1 MKLIASDLDGT
12 LLNENGLVSERNAAA
27 IKKAQDNGIVF
38 VAATGRSWEA
48 ASKPL
53 QAAGITS
60 PIISLNGAVMYDEN
74 GKELRKITMDK
85 AVCKHI
91 LSVCRGGDMYLE
103 FFTNKGIFSESR
115 EYFIEVLVDI
125 MKSANPKLTDEDIRE
140 HANRRFQMEPVK
152 FIDNYDLIFEMEDLV
167 IYKVLGFTLVPENLV
182 GVRERLTGEEGIT
195 ITSSGD
201 INLEFNHPDAQKGL
215 ALQDLAN
222 RLDIEMKDVMAM
234 GDNWNDV
241 SMLQSAGRG
250 IAMGNASKGIK
261 QLADEVT
268 MSNIDDGVAVSI
280 ENVLRSIAKKKH
292 TNPKK

>member
-12 LLNENGLVSERNAAA
+12 LLNENGLVSERNAEA

-74 GKELRKITMDK
+74 DEELRSITMDK
-85 AVCKHI
+85 AVCKQI
-91 LSVCRGGDMYLE
+91 LSVCRAGDMYLE

-182 GVRERLTGEEGIT
+182 GVREKLTGEEGIT

-250 IAMGNASKGIK
+250 IAMGNASEGIK

-280 ENVLRSIAKKKH
+280 ENVLRSIAK
-292 TNPKK
+292 